1 MSNKNY
7 VTYEEFGAVGDGVTE
22 DFAAIKKAHD
32 YANEM
37 GLPVR
42 ARDDATYY
50 IHFTDVDGEVASA
63 TIKTDVNWG
72 NAKFIVD
79 DRDIS
84 PVKGDETF
92 KYAHKPLFLVVSD
105 YPEVKITDRET
116 LDAVATAGIKPGTKK
131 IDLGLGY
138 PALISPFDTE
148 FSDRVYRRRGYG
160 GFTGI
165 NRHEVIVIDKD
176 GNVSDETPIMFEY
189 PKLDYIL
196 VFRDDVKPITIEG
209 GTFTTRASRVNVM
222 RDIGNGMTDEMGGYI
237 QRNIDV
243 CRSHTTIKNVKHYVT
258 DEITLKEQIKDGEYV
273 HIATTYSGFF
283 SAGWAN
289 HITILDCI
297 LTGRRCYGRPK
308 HCKTS
313 GTGGTYD
320 FSAGNVNKI
329 VLKNCHQSNF
339 WIKYDENYDITAC
352 GENDEGAVPSIML
365 QYIQGLPVKVIWGIG
380 GTNFCK
386 NMEYIDSTLSRFD
399 AHSGLYNGK
408 IINSSVNV
416 MALTGVG
423 DFIVENTKWFAAD
436 PLYIFNALFHFR
448 GDYGSTWQGDIKVKN
463 LKAYFF
469 DNENIS
475 VYFHGFT
482 NWYFGYDCHVPNF
495 EFDGVEAYY
504 IDSRKP
510 LREGTKI
517 KLCGPDVFHEPA
529 MHLPET
535 KKIEAIYPYIDL
547 DGDGLI
553 DGTDVPYDAEYVKN
567 SNNYQNGLRC
577 GSYKNLNV
585 TNPPSIFKVKNLM
598 SGIKFGVP
606 KTSVFEDCE
615 GGFFG
620 KTKFYTSDDDY
631 IVGTDHEDNETF
643 AFCDFEE
650 FKTMH

>member
-1 MSNKNY
+1 MSDKKY

-32 YANEM
+32 YANKA

-50 IHFTDVDGEVASA
+50 IHFTDVDGEVAEA
-63 TIKTDVNWG
+63 IIKTDVNWG

-84 PVKGDETF
+84 PVDADATS
-92 KYAHKPLFLVVSD
+92 KYSHKAIFNIVSD
-105 YPEVKITDRET
+105 YPEVKITDKET
-116 LDAVATAGIKPGTKK
+116 LERVAARGIKPGTKK

-138 PALISPFDTE
+138 PAMIAPFDTVFE
-148 FSDRVYRRRGYG
+148 DKVYRRRGYG
-160 GFTGI
+160 GFSGMD
-165 NRHEVIVIDKD
+165 RHEVIVIDKD

-189 PKLDYIL
+189 PTLEYIR
-196 VFRDDVKPITIEG
+196 VFRDDVKPITVEG
-209 GTFTTRASRVNVM
+209 GTFTTRASRVNVV
-222 RDIGNGMTDEMGGYI
+222 RDIGGGRTNEMGGYI
-237 QRNIDV
+237 QRNIKIS
-243 CRSHTTIKNVKHYVT
+243 RSHTTLRKIKHYVT
-258 DEITLKEQIKDGEYV
+258 DEITIKEQIKDGDYIHV
-273 HIATTYSGFF
+273 SSTYWGFF
-283 SAGWAN
+283 SASWAN
-289 HITILDCI
+289 QVFIVDSI

-308 HCKTS
+308 NCKEN

-320 FSAGNVNKI
+320 FAAENVNKI

-339 WIKYDENYDITAC
+339 WIKYDENYDITPC

-448 GDYGSTWQGDIKVKN
+448 WDYGSTWQGDIKVKN

-475 VYFHGFT
+475 VYYHGFS
-482 NWYFGYDCHVPNF
+482 NWYYGYGCYVPNF

-517 KLCGPDVFHEPA
+517 NLCGPGVFYEPA
-529 MHLPET
+529 MHLSET
-535 KKIEAIYPYIDL
+535 KNVQAVFPYIDL
-547 DGDGLI
+547 DGDGLV
-553 DGTDVPYDAEYVKN
+553 DGTNVPYDKEYVKN
-567 SNNYQNGLRC
+567 SNSYQQGLCC
-577 GSYKNLNV
+577 GSYKNLNII
-585 TNPPSIFKVKNLM
+585 TPPSIFKVKNLM
-598 SGIKFGVP
+598 KGIQFGVP

-620 KTKFYTSDDDY
+620 KTKFYTSDEDY
-631 IVGTDHEDNETF
+631 ILGTDHEDNETF
-643 AFCDFEE
+643 AFCGLEQ
-650 FKTMH
+650 FKGMN